1 MFDFSHFIRN
11 VLQQRREQRYR
22 EREVMTLARLDDR
35 LLHDIGIDR
44 AAVERLVA
52 ETFSPKPFSLPHYRG
67 ARPNTVP
74 ALDTLAG
81 YRLQH

>member
-11 VLQQRREQRYR
+11 VLQERREQRYR

-44 AAVERLVA
+44 AAATDCIFRTTSWQPPSASNV
-52 ETFSPKPFSLPHYRG
+52 
-67 ARPNTVP
+67 
-74 ALDTLAG
+74 
-81 YRLQH
+81 